1 MFDIG
6 VVELLVFVVFV
17 AFVAALVWLLTRH
30 RGH

>member
-6 VVELLVFVVFV
+6 VVELLVFV